1 MHLFTKITS
10 FYVVSDSFTFVLM
23 LLNISYK
30 NPKQEQT
37 ITELVGKPFS
47 LRERLTL
54 SGVGSPKLII
64 ISSSPK
70 IANLLLLDNNQDI
83 CNVELRPKGLIIR
96 FRSLLETYAII
107 IPYYKLS
114 IFKGTASSY
123 TIHAEAKKI
132 EVEMDRK
139 VTRFFSK
146 ITKQKAAYLS
156 DFK

>member
-1 MHLFTKITS
+1 
-10 FYVVSDSFTFVLM
+10 
-23 LLNISYK
+23 
-30 NPKQEQT
+30 
-37 ITELVGKPFS
+37 
-47 LRERLTL
+47 
-54 SGVGSPKLII
+54 
-64 ISSSPK
+64 
-70 IANLLLLDNNQDI
+70 LLLLDNNQDV

-96 FRSLLETYAII
+96 FRSLLETYAIV

-132 EVEMDRK
+132 EVEMDSK